1 MPLMRFVKKD
11 IVKDYA
17 AAVDWTSD
25 AQDISKVE
33 FIGVYVK
40 VCAATT
46 ISLLVETTQGYIEYD
61 TMDFSATGEN
71 FWNIWS
77 FPFENIKFKTS
88 AAVTLTLQLFI
99 KT

>member
-1 MPLMRFVKKD
+1 MRFVKKD

-17 AAVDWTSD
+17 AAENWTSD
-25 AQDISKVE
+25 AQDVSKVR

-40 VCAATT
+40 VSGATT

-61 TMDFSATGEN
+61 KMVFSSAGEN

-88 AAVTLTLQLFI
+88 SAVTLTIQLFA